1 MLFVANFF
9 PPLGKQKGTI
19 VEKLVEEIVK
29 DSQHLRHL
37 IGICEGNFYYLYLLY
52 LINSSSNNL
61 VSVGALI
68 PLAII
73 TVSCLGKYG
82 QIMLCCKTEII

>member
-52 LINSSSNNL
+52 LISE
-61 VSVGALI
+61 GALI